1 MGSPRAFFLTA
12 RFISPNTTDAGC
24 AIFAAMVAFAFSVT
38 ESVLS
43 SDRADGAGSIFP
55 VPFFAFFVTGWVFW
69 PPSADGA
76 LCVIAAVVVFA
87 FSVAESVLSLGWAD
101 GEASVLAAVLS
112 FGLFVIG

>member
-43 SDRADGAGSIFP
+43 SDRADGAGSIFA
-55 VPFFAFFVTGWVFW
+55 VPFFGLFVMGWVFW

-76 LCVIAAVVVFA
+76 LCVIAEVVF
-87 FSVAESVLSLGWAD
+87 FVFFTEFVLSLSRAEGTACFFRRAD
-101 GEASVLAAVLS
+101 FLTRLD
-112 FGLFVIG
+112 LI